1 LRNRRSKN
9 DKIPI
14 FVWQSKNKEK
24 KKRGRRIVIIKEEK
38 IVRWAIDNKE
48 DWKREEIEKNHRKI
62 EEMVPEKFLKWRK
75 VFEKVESKR
84 MPMRKVW
91 DHVINLKN
99 MFIP

>member
-1 LRNRRSKN
+1 
-9 DKIPI
+9 
-14 FVWQSKNKEK
+14 
-24 KKRGRRIVIIKEEK
+24 
-38 IVRWAIDNKE
+38 
-48 DWKREEIEKNHRKI
+48 
-62 EEMVPEKFLKWRK
+62 MVPEKFLKQRK